1 MYCYLKRFL
10 ICLGICF
17 GSIIIL
23 SFIFTLLNYF
33 NIMGTKI
40 VNVIKVLIPL
50 FSAMVGSY
58 FFGKKAKKN
67 GWLEG
72 VKFGACLFVIFLLI
86 DIILQEFTYRGLI
99 FYVVIM
105 FSAILGSIVGIN
117 KKE

>member
-1 MYCYLKRFL
+1 MYCYLKRFF

-23 SFIFTLLNYF
+23 SFIFTFLNYF
-33 NIMGTKI
+33 NIMGTKAA
-40 VNVIKVLIPL
+40 NVTKVLIPL
-50 FSAMVGSY
+50 FSAMLGSY

-72 VKFGACLFVIFLLI
+72 VKFGGCLFIIFLLI
-86 DIILQEFTYRGLI
+86 DIILQGFSYRSLI

-105 FSAILGSIVGIN
+105 FSAILGSIAGIN